1 MSRFEGDNSTTIVFI
16 LITIFALCQTIYF
29 CGIDIELPVIV
40 HELPEG
46 WSLPAIFKIV
56 RTTAIISMIILLLL
70 RHIINMHLYET
81 ISIIIILSISVVGFI
96 CLALTW
102 NRTTLIDNK
111 YHSIYFLFF
120 TFVIYSCQ
128 YTGVLLFLPYI
139 DRYKLVMIRAFF
151 LGDAISSGSL
161 AGLAY
166 FQDSPKSEC
175 IPIVQGNQTILIEK
189 KSSLTFSIGT
199 YFFILSSM
207 MLSSLICFL
216 ILSITKIGQNKINEN
231 DENKILIEQDNQ
243 IEQTENKEDSIN
255 KRQFNLSNDI
265 PYLFAMFWS
274 CFTTYAYAL
283 LPYSSDVYQKTII
296 AAEIAYVLAQ
306 VFCAIFSKLTVV
318 KYPKLVHIFN
328 LISTILII
336 WIFIIA
342 KMSPCPP
349 LINNALL
356 GGIISGLLYTI
367 VNGLS
372 HINFI
377 LLNVYFQ
384 EESGKTGLFWSC
396 VTLQSGMTIGALIS
410 FMLTVYFNIFKERLA
425 CVDYQC

>member
-1 MSRFEGDNSTTIVFI
+1 MSRFEGHNSTTIVFI
-16 LITIFALCQTIYF
+16 LITIFALCQNIF
-29 CGIDIELPVIV
+29 LCGIDIELPVIV

-46 WSLPAIFKIV
+46 WSLPAIFNIV
-56 RTTAIISMIILLLL
+56 IN
-70 RHIINMHLYET
+70 HIINLHLYDT
-81 ISIIIILSISVVGFI
+81 ISIIIILSISVVGLI

-102 NRTTLIDNK
+102 NKITLIENK
-111 YHSIYFLFF
+111 YHSTYFLFF

-128 YTGVLLFLPYI
+128 YTGILLFLPYI

-151 LGDAISSGSL
+151 LGDAITSVSI

-166 FQDSPKSEC
+166 AQDSPKSEC
-175 IPIVQGNQTILIEK
+175 ISVIQGNQTILIEK
-189 KSSLTFSIGT
+189 KSPLTFSVET
-199 YFFILSSM
+199 YFFIISGM

-216 ILSITKIGQNKINEN
+216 ILSITKIGQNKNNEN
-231 DENKILIEQDNQ
+231 DENKILIEKDNQ
-243 IEQTENKEDSIN
+243 VEEIENKENLMN
-255 KRQFNLSNDI
+255 KRQFKLSNNVF
-265 PYLFAMFWS
+265 YLFAMFWS
-274 CFTTYAYAL
+274 CFATYGFLPSLQTYAL
-283 LPYSSDVYQKTII
+283 LPYSPDVYQKTII
-296 AAEIAYVLAQ
+296 AVEIAYVFAQ
-306 VFCAIFSKLTVV
+306 IFCATFSKLTVV

-356 GGIISGLLYTI
+356 GGTISGLLYTT

-372 HINFI
+372 HINYI
-377 LLNVYFQ
+377 LLSVYFQ
-384 EESGKTGLFWSC
+384 EEFGKTGLFWGC
-396 VTLQSGMTIGALIS
+396 VTLQTGMTFGALII
-410 FMLTVYFNIFKERLA
+410 FVLTFHFNIFKERFA